1 MKGITQQQRIAIAKK
16 KIRGIELTEEEKS
29 IDVQIC
35 GVQAECDAEPVK
47 AKEKPKRRPV
57 AKKERK
63 VRTAKDK
70 AKYAITQKAKGLEKP
85 KWMQEWIDYTDKSI
99 PLGKRR
105 VAYVR
110 YLTHKGRSLAEAK
123 YQSKIWIH

>member
-16 KIRGIELTEEEKS
+16 KIRGIELTEEERR
-29 IDVQIC
+29 IDLEIC
-35 GVQAECDAEPVK
+35 GVQAECDAQPVK
-47 AKEKPKRRPV
+47 AQKRPKRKPV

-70 AKYAITQKAKGLEKP
+70 AKYAITQKANGLERP

>member
-1 MKGITQQQRIAIAKK
+1 MKGITQQQRSAVAKK
-16 KIRGIELTEEEKS
+16 KIRGIELTEEEKR
-29 IDVQIC
+29 IDIEIF

-47 AKEKPKRRPV
+47 AQEKPKRKPV

-85 KWMQEWIDYTDKSI
+85 KWMQEWIDFTDKSI

-110 YLTHKGRSLAEAK
+110 YLTNKGWSLAEAK
-123 YQSKIWIH
+123 YRSKIWIH

>member
-1 MKGITQQQRIAIAKK
+1 MKGITQQQRIAVAKK
-16 KIRGIELTEEEKS
+16 KIRGIELTEEEKR
-29 IDVQIC
+29 IDIEIC

-47 AKEKPKRRPV
+47 AQEKPKRKPV

-85 KWMQEWIDYTDKSI
+85 KWMQEWIDFTDKSI

-110 YLTHKGRSLAEAK
+110 YLTNKGWSLAEAK
-123 YQSKIWIH
+123 YRSKIWIH